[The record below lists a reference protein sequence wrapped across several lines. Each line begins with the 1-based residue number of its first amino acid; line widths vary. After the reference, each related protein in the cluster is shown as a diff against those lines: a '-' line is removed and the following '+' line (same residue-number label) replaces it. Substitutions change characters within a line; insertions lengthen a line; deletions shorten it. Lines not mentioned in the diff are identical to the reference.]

1 MIDVCV
7 ICARKGSKQVKNKNI
22 KVINGKPLITWSIE
36 QAIKSKLFY
45 KVYVSTDSKKIAHI
59 SKKSGAE
66 VPFLRPSR
74 LSNDKVAKF
83 LVWKNALKNIEKITK
98 KRVRYYVDLDC
109 TNPVRTKKDMIGAIN
124 FLKKK

>member
-22 KVINGKPLITWSIE
+22 KKINGKPLISWSIE

-45 KVYVSTDSKKIAHI
+45 KVYVSTDSKKIAQI
-59 SKKSGAE
+59 AKKSGAE

-74 LSNDKVAKF
+74 LSNDKISKF
-83 LVWKNALKNIEKITK
+83 LVW
-98 KRVRYYVDLDC
+98 
-109 TNPVRTKKDMIGAIN
+109 
-124 FLKKK
+124 